1 MTGKKFIQRLLVFV
15 YCLAGCF
22 SPASG
27 QSVSATPEGID
38 TPPFKIVYH
47 SWNSKDGLPS
57 WKIDAFL
64 HDSRGLMWMNT
75 GMRIFN
81 FDGQTFRQVTTL
93 SNVVQGEKISALAED
108 LHGNIWIIRHA
119 KEYATIDVLRY
130 DTGELVPLH
139 IYLQVAQPVKIPL
152 QAEALMVHNIQGIIW
167 VGSSRQGF
175 VYDGRWRQL
184 LRRNNSADTD
194 YWYPAKEGFWLV
206 GGPDQDIQFIDNQGQ
221 ICGTYPIPKQHPW
234 YSLWLDNDLSLWI
247 ANTLEGSIEQLE
259 YIQLNTHATTLHN
272 RRTRLL
278 PKIGWCQRKDSW
290 RGRSLLQYGLLLHAE
305 KGDIYL
311 GTPQQPKVA
320 NLSKEYPEVAISG
333 NHYIDRQGA
342 LWCVSAHA
350 LTRLE
355 LRQPLPFR
363 RFLTE
368 PNPLHSIRGIA
379 QFRDNLFVNSYSGA
393 KIIHLPTGNL
403 SPFTYPDNY
412 RGLALLA
419 DSTGIWAGSH
429 SGILIRQ
436 LPSGQQQSFPLT
448 PASVTSCLLKS
459 SSGSL
464 YAGTTNGLYRLDTNA
479 DTAVLTSFAGISVHC
494 LHENSR
500 GLWAGTPKGLFL
512 LDESGQIISS
522 HLKPDKKLSYQYIS
536 HLYENETGEF
546 WLATMEGGI
555 IHWKPAS
562 NTISQYTTLEGLS
575 NDNVHAIYADNRGYL
590 WMPSDYGLMRFH
602 AASRSIRTF
611 FVEDGLADN
620 EFNQMAH
627 FRARNG
633 TMYLGGINGI
643 TVFHPH
649 EIAERAQNDYSLHLI
664 EARSFDI
671 NKGIFVYQLQNAAQW
686 QEIPMRPTDA
696 YLDLRLSPLLFEEK
710 NQFYYEWKI
719 EGLHH
724 QWIQQ
729 STPDIR
735 LSKLPYGMQELQVRL
750 RRLGNPAAIATL
762 SIPLRIIRPFY
773 LRLPFILIF
782 MGLLAGGA
790 LGFSYWR
797 NRQLI
802 RSNLL
807 LEAEVRSR
815 TRQIELDKQLISQQA
830 SDLRA
835 LDEMKSRFFAN
846 VTHELRSPLTLI
858 LGPVNHL
865 LGNNTKPEKTY
876 DYLRTIQRNAHK
888 LLNLVDELLDL
899 SKMESNKLVLNEK
912 PALLYPFLNRC
923 LASFRPFAEQQ
934 GISLTIDYHC
944 PTDLCIRM
952 DMAKWEKIVNNLLS
966 NALKFTPA
974 GGSVTLFSRLTEELL
989 SIGVSDT
996 GSGIAPED
1004 LPHIFDRYFQT
1015 KLPQS
1020 GVRGGTGI
1028 GLSLCREY
1036 ARLLGADIYVQSSLG
1051 QGTTFTVSFSPKIIR
1066 VTVEPVAAFSTV
1078 IPASLPTTLAESA
1091 PDGQHT
1097 LLLVEDDP
1105 EMLAYITDI
1114 LQHDYRLLTAANGQL
1129 ALQLLATQPIDLVIS
1144 DVMMPQM
1151 DGFQLLEKTKEI
1163 HQDLPFI
1170 MLTAR
1175 IGADDRLHALQ
1186 LGVDDYLT
1194 KPFVEAELTARLR
1207 NLLARYDAR
1216 RKIQTAGLTTEME
1229 EIDSTNTTDNQSFD
1243 RKWLQLL
1250 DSIINDKMSDPHF
1263 TIADIA
1269 EKMNTSERNMY
1280 YKIKSF
1286 TGLTPNQYLIE
1297 ARLLKARFLLENK
1310 AFQTVAE
1317 VCFAVGFSST
1327 QYFSRIVKNRFGK
1340 SPSEFLR

>member
-1 MTGKKFIQRLLVFV
+1 MTGKKFIQRLLVFA

-27 QSVSATPEGID
+27 QSVSATPEGMD

-259 YIQLNTHATTLHN
+259 YIQLSTHATTLHN

-363 RFLTE
+363 RYLTE

-1216 RKIQTAGLTTEME
+1216 RKIQTAGLTTETE
-1229 EIDSTNTTDNQSFD
+1229 EIDPTNTTDNQSFD

-1250 DSIINDKMSDPHF
+1250 DNIINDKMSDPHF

>member
-1 MTGKKFIQRLLVFV
+1 MTGRKFIQRLLLLA

-27 QSVSATPEGID
+27 QSVGATPEGIA

-57 WKIDAFL
+57 WKIEAFL

-81 FDGQTFRQVTTL
+81 FDGQTFRQVATL

-119 KEYATIDVLRY
+119 KEYATINVLRY
-130 DTGELVPLH
+130 ATGELVPLH
-139 IYLQVAQPVKIPL
+139 IYLGVAQAVQIPL
-152 QAEALMVHNIQGIIW
+152 QAEALMVHNIQGNIW

-175 VYDGRWRQL
+175 LYDGRWRQVL
-184 LRRNNSADTD
+184 QRDHSADIG
-194 YWYPAKEGFWLV
+194 YWYPANEGFWIV
-206 GGPDQDIQFIDNQGQ
+206 GRPDQDIQYIEHQGQ
-221 ICGTYPIPKQHPW
+221 VCGIYPTPKQHPW
-234 YSLWLDNDLSLWI
+234 YSIWLDNELNLWI
-247 ANTLEGSIEQLE
+247 ANTLEGSTEQLE
-259 YIQLNTHATTLHN
+259 YIQLSANATALHS

-278 PKIGWCQRKDSW
+278 PKIGWCQRKNSW
-290 RGRSLLQYGLLLHAE
+290 REHSLLQYGLLLHTE
-305 KGDIYL
+305 KGETYL
-311 GTPQQPKVA
+311 GSPQQPKVA

-333 NHYIDRQGA
+333 IHYIDRQGA

-350 LTRLE
+350 LIRLE

-363 RFLTE
+363 RYLTE

-379 QFRDNLFVNSYSGA
+379 QFRYNLFVNSYSGA

-419 DSTGIWAGSH
+419 DSTGVWAGSH

-436 LPSGQQQSFPLT
+436 LPSGQQQSFPLI
-448 PASVTSCLLKS
+448 PASVTSCLLRA

-464 YAGTTNGLYRLDTNA
+464 YAGTTNGLYRLDINA
-479 DTAVLTSFAGISVHC
+479 DTAILTSFSGISVHC
-494 LHENSR
+494 LYENSS

-512 LDESGQIISS
+512 LDENGQIIST
-522 HLKPDKKLSYQYIS
+522 HLPPGKKLSYQYVS
-536 HLYENETGEF
+536 HIHEDKAGGF
-546 WLATMEGGI
+546 WLSTLGGGI

-562 NTISQYTTLEGLS
+562 GKTLQYTTREGLS
-575 NDNVHAIYADNRGYL
+575 NDNVHATYADGRGYL

-602 AASRSIRTF
+602 AASSSIRTF

-627 FRARNG
+627 FCAQDG
-633 TMYLGGINGI
+633 TMFLGGINGI
-643 TVFHPH
+643 TVFHPDK
-649 EIAERAQNDYSLHLI
+649 IAERIHNDYRLHLI

-696 YLDLRLSPLLFEEK
+696 YLDLRLSPLLFEER

-735 LSKLPYGMQELQVRL
+735 LSKLPYGRQELQVRL
-750 RRLGNPAAIATL
+750 RRLGNPAATTTL

-773 LRLPFILIF
+773 LRLPFILILL
-782 MGLLAGGA
+782 GLL
-790 LGFSYWR
+790 LGSAVGLSYWR

-830 SDLRA
+830 IDLRA
-835 LDEMKSRFFAN
+835 LDEMKSHFFAN

-858 LGPVNHL
+858 LGPVDHL
-865 LGNNTKPEKTY
+865 LDNKTRPEKTY

-899 SKMESNKLVLNEK
+899 SKMESNKLVLDEK

-934 GISLTIDYHC
+934 GISLTVDYLC
-944 PTDLCIRM
+944 PTDLCMRM
-952 DMAKWEKIVNNLLS
+952 DVAKWEKIVNNLLS

-1020 GVRGGTGI
+1020 SVRGGTGI

-1036 ARLLGADIYVQSSLG
+1036 ARLLGADIDVKSSPG
-1051 QGTTFTVSFSPKIIR
+1051 QGATFTVSFNPKIVREI
-1066 VTVEPVAAFSTV
+1066 VEPVTALSTV
-1078 IPASLPTTLAESA
+1078 ISASPPTMLTESH
-1091 PDGQHT
+1091 PYSQHT

-1129 ALQLLATQPIDLVIS
+1129 ALQLLTTQPIDLVIS

-1229 EIDSTNTTDNQSFD
+1229 ETDSTNITDNQSFD

-1250 DSIINDKMSDPHF
+1250 DNIINDKMSDPHF